1 MKNTIFS
8 ILFIVL
14 GCLSSIGYA
23 QSDPISIDVEL
34 SRSRLYVGDDV
45 TYQIIVR
52 GANNPP
58 TPEVDFPDSV
68 RAKFHGR
75 TSQSFTSMRSING
88 RNRTYTDRRYSFQ
101 YTITAVEE
109 GTIEISAPS
118 IVIDGQRY
126 TGQAASF
133 ESILPVRSDVDDI
146 EVSVP
151 QSEIYINQSVE
162 LECNWW
168 IGDQSSEFSFS
179 SSSLPESFG
188 VRGVEPRIASSQK
201 VRFEIDGQQVIGVVV
216 TGQHR
221 GKEMTRLVFW
231 LSVTPSEVGDFTLGP
246 IRVVFTRRR
255 GTGGSYRAYAESSPI
270 PVTVKRVPIENQP
283 NGYTGVIGDLRLSV
297 YASNTNVN
305 VGDPIELTLSISG
318 QEPMLGVDDAPNL
331 SGIPSFARD
340 FKVSSEGWREKRPRK
355 VGKRIFQTTIR
366 ALDDSIDQIPAIE
379 FPSFNPATGSFRINK
394 SSLIDIVVNPVEEL
408 TLEDAVITG
417 GGNARLT
424 ESSVERSE
432 LTSAHPGLWAHGT
445 ADQVLEKPG
454 FSFESVLK
462 PIWIGAAASGPAIFA
477 FSLLIGLIRDT
488 RASAAGALRMA
499 FRRSRFL
506 DRKGLHAK
514 AVRMYIAAAL
524 GINEDAIV
532 AGDASRLP
540 IDEDTVRAAEL
551 CLAGSEWDAF
561 AGSTQMNTTNEPD
574 HSNLLHD
581 IHTQLRAAKKGR
593 S

>member
-1 MKNTIFS
+1 MKTTLLTLLIS
-8 ILFIVL
+8 VL
-14 GCLSSIGYA
+14 GCMSSIGYA
-23 QSDPISIDVEL
+23 QGDPISVDVEL

-52 GANNPP
+52 GADNPP
-58 TPEVDFPDSV
+58 TPEIDFPDSV

-101 YTITAVEE
+101 YTLTGIEE
-109 GTIEISAPS
+109 GTIEIPAPS

-126 TGQAASF
+126 TGQNASF
-133 ESILPVRSDVDDI
+133 ESIFPVRSDMDDL
-146 EVSVP
+146 ELSVP
-151 QSEIYINQSVE
+151 QTEIYLNQTIE
-162 LECNWW
+162 IECSWW
-168 IGDQSSEFSFS
+168 IGDQSSNFSFS
-179 SSSLPESFG
+179 SSSLPKSFG
-188 VRGVEPRIASSQK
+188 VRGVEPRLASSQK
-201 VRFEIDGQQVIGVVV
+201 VRFEINGQQVFGVVV

-221 GKEMTRLVFW
+221 GKEMTRLLFW
-231 LSVTPSEVGDFTLGP
+231 LSVTPSEVGDFSIGP
-246 IRVVFTRRR
+246 IRAVFTRR
-255 GTGGSYRAYAESSPI
+255 GGSGGSYKAYAESSSI
-270 PVTVKRVPIENQP
+270 PVTVNRVPTENQP
-283 NGYTGVIGDLRLSV
+283 DGYTGVIGDLRLST

-331 SGIPSFARD
+331 SGIPSFAQH

-355 VGKRIFQTTIR
+355 AGKRIFQTTIR
-366 ALDDSIDQIPAIE
+366 ALDDSIDQIPAIG

-394 SSLIDIVVNPVEEL
+394 SSPIDIVVNPVEEL

-417 GGNARLT
+417 GGNARPA

-432 LTSAHPGLWAHGT
+432 LSSAHPGLWAHGT
-445 ADQVLEKPG
+445 VDQVLEKPG
-454 FSFESVLK
+454 FSFESALK
-462 PIWIGAAASGPAIFA
+462 PIWIGAVASGPAIFA

-499 FRRSRFL
+499 YRRSRFL

-540 IDEDTVRAAEL
+540 IDEDTVRAAGL
-551 CLAGSEWDAF
+551 CLAGSEWDVF
-561 AGSTQMNTTNEPD
+561 AGSTQMNTTNEQDRP
-574 HSNLLHD
+574 NLLRD
-581 IHTQLRAAKKGR
+581 IHTQLRAANKGR